1 MGFIFDKKK
10 PLDFPPPP
18 PPLGQKVEE
27 RCDRFGLPLLPL
39 PFLCSDYEVENAR
52 LDAMLNTLIADAAE
66 TAIRHVGREE
76 ARRRF
81 LKAMRTPS
89 KGKRLDHKETGLLL
103 AAHDAEI
110 VEGVPVKRAAL
121 AAAKKMAVKPGE
133 EESVA
138 THIRRLARRRE
149 QLAEEQKRQ
158 ATQAAEQRRRFPP
171 SMFEWAALKSKT
183 DF

>member
-66 TAIRHVGREE
+66 TAIRHVGR
-76 ARRRF
+76 RN
-81 LKAMRTPS
+81 S
-89 KGKRLDHKETGLLL
+89 ETVFES
-103 AAHDAEI
+103 DANT
-110 VEGVPVKRAAL
+110 VKRETAR
-121 AAAKKMAVKPGE
+121 PQ
-133 EESVA
+133 
-138 THIRRLARRRE
+138 RNRLAPGRSRC
-149 QLAEEQKRQ
+149 
-158 ATQAAEQRRRFPP
+158 
-171 SMFEWAALKSKT
+171 
-183 DF
+183 